1 MYRVLAKDGQLGS
14 MTGRSGFHSGSSVII
29 SESGPA
35 CMSMSRVD
43 VMAIAINDFSAGSNT
58 KCHPYYI
65 KFRPLFLFYIQTGSG
80 RFLSYLINQELSEL
94 IIVSV

>member
-1 MYRVLAKDGQLGS
+1 MYRVLAKDGQIGS

-43 VMAIAINDFSAGSNT
+43 VMAIAINDF
-58 KCHPYYI
+58 YY
-65 KFRPLFLFYIQTGSG
+65 R
-80 RFLSYLINQELSEL
+80 
-94 IIVSV
+94 

>member
-1 MYRVLAKDGQLGS
+1 MYRVLAKDGQIGS
-14 MTGRSGFHSGSSVII
+14 MTGRSGFHCGSSVII

-58 KCHPYYI
+58 K
-65 KFRPLFLFYIQTGSG
+65 
-80 RFLSYLINQELSEL
+80 
-94 IIVSV
+94 VSIRRNTHCPA

>member
-1 MYRVLAKDGQLGS
+1 MYRVLAKDGQIGS

-43 VMAIAINDFSAGSNT
+43 VMAIAIM
-58 KCHPYYI
+58 I
-65 KFRPLFLFYIQTGSG
+65 FRQAVIQNVLRPHRQPASG
-80 RFLSYLINQELSEL
+80 FDYR
-94 IIVSV
+94 

>member
-1 MYRVLAKDGQLGS
+1 MYRVLAKDGQIGS

-58 KCHPYYI
+58 KCPSSTSA
-65 KFRPLFLFYIQTGSG
+65 TGVWSV
-80 RFLSYLINQELSEL
+80 SYTHLRAHET
-94 IIVSV
+94 